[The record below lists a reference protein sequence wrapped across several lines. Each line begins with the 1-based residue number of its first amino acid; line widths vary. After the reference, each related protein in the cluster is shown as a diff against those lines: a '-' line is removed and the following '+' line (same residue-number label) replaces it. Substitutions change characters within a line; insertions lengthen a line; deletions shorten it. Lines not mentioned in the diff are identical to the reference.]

1 MTPAARQ
8 GGYPHDPRRA
18 YVAGAPKQEVS
29 HGDVRHAAQVHGA
42 RHQDDQGEPQPARE
56 GQAGVEI
63 ARGRAEVVPS
73 RAGPLRCDRD
83 FRGTERRRGGEVRAF
98 HGLARQRAHRVDA
111 RVHRGGVPE
120 DHLRAAVSAGPA
132 APDQGSTQPRRKWLR
147 RGLWALLATI
157 ALVIASQVA
166 RDVPLDELKRSF
178 AGGASRFVDLDG
190 LSVHYRDEGEGPPMV
205 LLHGTGAS
213 LHTWDAWTE
222 ALRGHFRVIRMDLP
236 GFGLAGNSL
245 GGQIAWS
252 YAVAHPARVRA
263 LVLVD
268 PTGYPIDRPALL
280 FRLARIPG
288 LSWLVTKLDPGP
300 LTEKTL
306 RDAYGDPRKVTP
318 ALVERYH
325 MLALREGNRRAF
337 VKRVAQRAEDRSAD
351 VGKVRSPTLILWGAQ
366 DRLVPVA
373 HAHRFQRAIPAARLI
388 IYDGVGHV
396 PMEEIGERSAAD
408 ADAFVSAT

>member
-1 MTPAARQ
+1 M
-8 GGYPHDPRRA
+8 
-18 YVAGAPKQEVS
+18 
-29 HGDVRHAAQVHGA
+29 
-42 RHQDDQGEPQPARE
+42 
-56 GQAGVEI
+56 
-63 ARGRAEVVPS
+63 
-73 RAGPLRCDRD
+73 
-83 FRGTERRRGGEVRAF
+83 
-98 HGLARQRAHRVDA
+98 
-111 RVHRGGVPE
+111 
-120 DHLRAAVSAGPA
+120 SAGPA

-222 ALRGHFRVIRMDLP
+222 ALRGHFKVIRMDLP
-236 GFGLAGNSL
+236 GFGLTGPNRDDDYRIDTYVEFLEVFRKRLGLDGFALAGNSL

-252 YAVAHPARVRA
+252 YAVAYPARVKA

-288 LSWLVTKLDPGP
+288 LSWLMTKLDPGP

-351 VGKVRSPTLILWGAQ
+351 IAKVRSPTLILWGAQ

-373 HAHRFQRAIPAARLI
+373 HAQRFQRAVPAARLI
-388 IYDGVGHV
+388 IYEGVGHV

-408 ADAFVSAT
+408 ADAFVSAALRAQTAEQALDGVTRAPRR